1 MKKRIFKS
9 MCLLVVFAIML
20 TSFVLG
26 SFFSGELY
34 EAMKQ
39 QLRSEAVS
47 LAEAI
52 DAGGIPYLQRVSA
65 ANKTTRITLI
75 SANGT
80 VLFDNNI
87 ADELAAEN
95 HNERPEVTTARNAG
109 IGEAVRDSA
118 TLGRQT
124 FYYALLL
131 EDGKVLRVS
140 HTMDNLWRNILNT
153 LPYISLFAVMILL
166 LALLLVRRQVE
177 RIVIPINAIDLEH
190 PEQNDVYDELS
201 PLLQRIAR
209 QNTLIHNQMKEL
221 AERQQEFATLTEN
234 MDEGL
239 VIINAHGYILS
250 VNQRALQIFGLKN
263 GDYLQ
268 KHILMVNRNLDL
280 QQMIEIGLKGQGQEI
295 MLDLEGRRYQ
305 IMANPIRISG
315 KVRGLVV
322 LLLDVTEKQ
331 QQEQMRR
338 EFTANVSHELR
349 TPLTAISG
357 YAEIMSQGL
366 VQPDDMRPFAEKIYK
381 EANRLISL
389 IGDIIQLSQ
398 LDEGAK
404 QFKREAVALQ
414 ELAEDVI
421 QRLQPL
427 AQQKEVQLLVETM
440 PVVIIGIR
448 QVLQEIIYNLCENAI
463 KYNHPQGSVTVTVQ
477 EEANNVTI
485 SVTDTGIGIPVEEQ
499 QRVFER
505 FYRVDK
511 SHSRII
517 GGTGLG
523 LSIVKHGVQLHHGEI
538 SMESQ
543 LEKGTTI
550 TVRLPLQQ
558 EINNVM

>member
-95 HNERPEVTTARNAG
+95 HNERPEVTAARNAG